1 MAVTGKGASPLVSV
15 WLKRRKKSSI
25 TPFAKTDTDSAEVV
39 IFNDWLFASAGGST
53 VYTITAQGG
62 SYAVTGASAS
72 INKSKFLVAQGGAYS
87 FVGNSA
93 TLLKSKVLVAQGGVY
108 SYLGQDVVITF
119 SAGATVYTLTAQGG
133 SYSFTGS
140 STIILKSKLLTANG
154 GTYSTTGQSASI
166 YKSKL
171 ITASG
176 GVYNYTGSSA
186 VITYATVGGAVWPL
200 ESQVLLG
207 ITYGPTGS
215 EYVGTLDV
223 LGIKYD
229 ITTGNLV
236 KPINSKVVMTL

>member
-1 MAVTGKGASPLVSV
+1 MATNLF
-15 WLKRRKKSSI
+15 RRSKSSSI
-25 TPFAKTDTDSAEVV
+25 CVATFIQSRLGSIAAVDVV
-39 IFNDWLFASAGGST
+39 DDFWEAST
-53 VYTITAQGG
+53 LVQYTLTAQGG
-62 SYAVTGASAS
+62 SY
-72 INKSKFLVAQGGAYS
+72 S
-87 FVGNSA
+87 FDGNSA
-93 TLLKSKVLVAQGGVY
+93 TLLKSKVLVAQGGTYNY
-108 SYLGQDVVITF
+108 SGQDVVITF

-133 SYSFTGS
+133 SYNLTGS
-140 STIILKSKLLTANG
+140 STTILKSKLLTASG

-176 GVYNYTGSSA
+176 GVYNYTGSNA

-229 ITTGNLV
+229 IATGNLV